1 MAKEISFEEKLEK
14 LKTIVEGLE
23 SGEIPL
29 KESIDKFKEGA
40 ELIKECYKELE
51 EAELK
56 VESVAKDER
65 NERLEEEKS

>member
-1 MAKEISFEEKLEK
+1 MEKEISFEEKLEK
-14 LKTIVEGLE
+14 LKTIVGGLE

-40 ELIKECYKELE
+40 ELIKQCYKELE

-56 VESVAKDER
+56 VEMAVKEDAGERDE
-65 NERLEEEKS
+65 E

>member
-1 MAKEISFEEKLEK
+1 MTQKEASFEEKLEK
-14 LKTIVEGLE
+14 LKTIVDGLE

-40 ELIKECYKELE
+40 EIIKQCYRELE

-56 VESVAKDER
+56 VETVVKKDER
-65 NERLEEEKS
+65 I

>member
-1 MAKEISFEEKLEK
+1 MAQNEASFEEKLEK
-14 LKTIVEGLE
+14 LKAIVEGLE

-40 ELIKECYKELE
+40 DIIRQCYKELE

-56 VESVAKDER
+56 VETVMKKDDV
-65 NERLEEEKS
+65 

>member
-1 MAKEISFEEKLEK
+1 MAQKEISFEEKLEK

-40 ELIKECYKELE
+40 ELIKQCYKELE

-56 VESVAKDER
+56 VETVMK
-65 NERLEEEKS
+65 EEKIEE